1 MKGFAFDL
9 GGKVAVVTGA
19 SRGLG
24 SAIAAELAR
33 LGADVTIAGR
43 TKSDLETVAASIKDA
58 TGREPLI
65 AAVDLRGPDAPADVV
80 AQTLAR
86 FGRLDILVN
95 NAGATKRGPFLELS
109 DDDMLDGFAL
119 KFHATVRFCKAAW
132 PQLREN
138 KGSIVNIA
146 GIGAHTPTAE
156 FTIGGSVNSALI
168 HFTKAIADQG
178 LVDGVRANLVNPGH
192 IATDRLTMRVRK
204 HAQELGLTYEEA
216 AAHKLQEMGL
226 TRFGDPADIAQ
237 MVAFLCSP
245 FAGYVH
251 GSTIDVDGGAT
262 RGI

>member
-9 GGKVAVVTGA
+9 GGKVAIVTGA

-24 SAIAAELAR
+24 SAIAMELAR

-43 TKSDLETVAASIKDA
+43 TRSDLEAVAASIVA
-58 TGREPLI
+58 AGGRKPLV

-80 AQTLAR
+80 AQTIAQ

-95 NAGATKRGPFLELS
+95 NAGATKRGGFLELS
-109 DDDMLDGFAL
+109 DEDMLDGFAL
-119 KFHATVRFCKAAW
+119 KFHAAVRFCKAAW
-132 PQLREN
+132 PQLRAN

-156 FTIGGSVNSALI
+156 FTIGGPVNSALI

-192 IATDRLTMRVRK
+192 IATDRLTLRIQK
-204 HAQELGLTYEEA
+204 HADEHGMSYEEA

-237 MVAFLCSP
+237 MVAYLCSP
-245 FAGYVH
+245 LAAYIH

-262 RGI
+262 KGI